1 MEQATGVNLIRRLAG
16 GAVLLLAACTTPSP
30 YAGGLRPGAGSRDA
44 GAADAGDAAVFAWTE
59 VTPCPLPRFEA
70 NGAVENG
77 ELWVLG
83 GFISRAL
90 AVTTQVDIY
99 DPVGDSW
106 RPGPALPG
114 AQTHFGV
121 VPVGDDLVVAGG
133 MMGNRVS
140 QTADVWRFS
149 AAASTWSPGPPLP
162 AAQEA
167 FAWALMGN
175 LLHVAGGLG
184 PNGSTDTG
192 THLVWD
198 VTTTGPWA
206 PAAPLP
212 NPRNHGGGATSG
224 GLFYAIA
231 GRHGWNES
239 SGDDLEV
246 HAYDPATNVW
256 TARAP
261 IPMAR
266 SEIAGATSAMSDGRI
281 LVVGG
286 SLTGVIPSADVLIYD
301 PALDAWSALPP
312 LPEPRKGAVAAR
324 IGPRI
329 VVTTGSPTSTDPADT
344 TWVGCCF

>member
-1 MEQATGVNLIRRLAG
+1 MRRLAG
-16 GAVLLLAACTTPSP
+16 GSISLLTAYASLATSIASCTTTSGIS
-30 YAGGLRPGAGSRDA
+30 YAGGGPLDAGSAIGDA
-44 GAADAGDAAVFAWTE
+44 GVFAWTE
-59 VTPCPLPRFEA
+59 VAPCPLARFEA
-70 NGAVENG
+70 NGTVVG
-77 ELWVLG
+77 SELWVLG

-99 DPVGDSW
+99 DPATDTW

-121 VPVGDDLVVAGG
+121 VNVGGDIVVVGG
-133 MMGNRVS
+133 FMGNLVS
-140 QTADVWRFS
+140 ETADVWRWS
-149 AAASTWSPGPPLP
+149 AADSTWHPGPALP
-162 AAQEA
+162 AQQEA

-184 PNGSTDTG
+184 PDGNTDTG

-198 VTTTGPWA
+198 VTTAGPWTA
-206 PAAPLP
+206 AAPLP
-212 NPRNHGGGATSG
+212 NPRNHGGGATTG
-224 GLFYAIA
+224 GLFYAVA

-246 HAYDPATNVW
+246 HAYDPASDSW

-266 SEIAGATSAMSDGRI
+266 SEIAGSTSAMSDGRL

-286 SLTGVIPSADVLIYD
+286 SLAGVIPSSDVLVYD
-301 PALDAWSALPP
+301 PARDAWTILPP
-312 LPEPRKGAVAAR
+312 LPGPRKGAVAAR
-324 IGPRI
+324 IGARI
-329 VVTTGSPTSTDPADT
+329 VVTTGSPTSTDPAAN